1 MNNCTLIIDGN
12 WLLMR
17 SLFSKQYDF
26 QPDAAEVL
34 KQYSRDTL
42 IDSMLSA
49 ISFTTATFDGIV
61 DNILYVSDGGS
72 WRKFIQPPE
81 FVKEQEYKGT
91 RQRAEDKDW
100 DYIFET
106 HQILQEGLKA
116 AGVTVCHESKIEGD
130 DWAWYWSNKLN
141 RQGTNCIIWTTDN
154 DLKQLIK
161 LDNGNFTAW
170 YNDKNGIFFDQGY
183 NIDDM
188 SDIDYFMTAGKDNYI
203 IESIQAIT
211 SNISY
216 INPNR
221 IVMEKIISGD
231 VSDNIRSL
239 MVLHKNGKNYKITEK
254 DASKIVDRYSNVE
267 DFIADKD
274 EVIAQLKGLKKFAL
288 AEETP
293 EQMSELFDYNK
304 RLVWLSKTQ
313 IPTDLQEKMDEL
325 EYKQID
331 IQIVKNN
338 YKALAPEYMQ
348 GDAQQVYETLA
359 DEIAEDPWKTLSEE
373 DLPF

>member
-12 WLLMR
+12 WLLMK
-17 SLFSKQYDF
+17 SVYSKQYDF

-34 KQYSRDTL
+34 KQCSRDTL
-42 IDSMLSA
+42 IDSMLGS
-49 ISFTTATFDGIV
+49 INFTLNLFDGIV

-72 WRKFIQPPE
+72 WRKFIQPPK
-81 FVKEQEYKGT
+81 FMQEQEYKGT

-100 DYIFET
+100 DYIFKT
-106 HQILQEGLKA
+106 HEILQEGLKN
-116 AGVTVCHESKIEGD
+116 AGVTVCNEWKIEGD
-130 DWAWYWSNKLN
+130 DWAWYWTNKLN
-141 RQGTNCIIWTTDN
+141 SLCTNCIIWTTDN

-203 IESIQAIT
+203 IESIQTIT

-216 INPNR
+216 VNPNK

-231 VSDNIRSL
+231 TSDNIRSL
-239 MVLHKNGKNYKITEK
+239 MVLHKNGKNYRITEK
-254 DASKIVDRYSNVE
+254 DAAKVIDNYDNIE
-267 DFIADKD
+267 DFIADRD
-274 EVIAQLKGLKKFAL
+274 NIIAQLRGIKKFAL

-304 RLVWLSKTQ
+304 RLVWLRG
-313 IPTDLQEKMDEL
+313 
-325 EYKQID
+325 
-331 IQIVKNN
+331 V
-338 YKALAPEYMQ
+338 
-348 GDAQQVYETLA
+348 
-359 DEIAEDPWKTLSEE
+359 LSPISQRE
-373 DLPF
+373 